1 MQRQRHART
10 HPDKIRPG
18 TSVKGFRPTRR
29 QRLALEMPQLRR
41 NFRDARF
48 RRVEMVGP
56 RTFTDHYTGRKREE
70 LQWATALTVQMDS
83 PPVWFLH
90 CQLIHGPSDFQWPV
104 ESWPDYTSDLLVR
117 SVETLIPDAKRR
129 HIYGNRFMKSVVFRT
144 RLRPEEIALLPA
156 EALAEAWQ

>member
-1 MQRQRHART
+1 LQRQRHART

-70 LQWATALTVQMDS
+70 LQWATALTIQNDS
-83 PPVWFLH
+83 PPVWYLH
-90 CQLIHGPSDFQWPV
+90 CQLLHGPTDFPWPRV
-104 ESWPDYTSDLLVR
+104 SWPDYAKDLLLR
-117 SVETLIPDAKRR
+117 SLNTLIPDAGRR
-129 HIYGNRFMKSVVFRT
+129 QVFGNHYYSSVVFRAP
-144 RLRPEEIALLPA
+144 LRPEEIALLPP